1 MEKQSMFK
9 QLNGNLKSFKKD
21 FIIAGPRTNVI
32 GWYRKLLDLGAEK
45 YLETRR
51 REEEL
56 LSNNHEKIVL
66 FCYNEGTS
74 KKFAKVIVISR
85 SWWNDWH
92 NPRIVRR
99 PMYKTYNCF
108 KQAKTIINQ
117 LNIEEIQEVIPDE
130 D

>member
-45 YLETRR
+45 YLGTRR

-74 KKFAKVIVISR
+74 KKFAKVMVISR

>member
-45 YLETRR
+45 YLGTRR

>member
-21 FIIAGPRTNVI
+21 FIIAGPRTNII
-32 GWYRKLLDLGAEK
+32 GWYRKLLDLGAEIH
-45 YLETRR
+45 LETKQL
-51 REEEL
+51 EQML
-56 LSNNHEKIVL
+56 LSDGHTKIVL

-74 KKFAKVIVISR
+74 KKFAKVRIMSR
-85 SWWNDWH
+85 SWWNNWH
-92 NPRIVRR
+92 NPRIIRR

-108 KQAKTIINQ
+108 KQAETIINQ

>member
-21 FIIAGPRTNVI
+21 FIIAGPRTNIV
-32 GWYRKLLDLGAEK
+32 GWYRKLLDLGAEIH
-45 YLETRR
+45 LETKQL
-51 REEEL
+51 EQML
-56 LSNNHEKIVL
+56 LSDNYGKIVL

-74 KKFAKVIVISR
+74 KKFAKIRVMSR
-85 SWWNDWH
+85 SWWNNWH
-92 NPRIVRR
+92 NPRIVKR
-99 PMYKTYNCF
+99 PRYKTYNCF
-108 KQAKTIINQ
+108 KQAETIINQ